1 MVARSRFQVWIFRAA
16 LLMVL
21 AGAPVSLSRDSA
33 NCSADDPSATFS
45 DTISLPAAGATEFL
59 AVREAMARG
68 DFGSAEKLLRSLPL
82 TSDRWLWEGV
92 LLLQEK
98 ETFASIRVLEK
109 AADLLDSSA
118 VETLLGMDYLLLN
131 QRLLAQQ
138 ALNRALS
145 LDPKDSRALYLRG
158 RLHFIRNGFSR
169 AREDFTAVLA
179 KEHNDYRSLYY
190 LGLSDYR
197 LGNEAAAHRNLLSAY
212 EVLNCHNISFYLV
225 PKTLSEIELHSGQ
238 TQAAL
243 AHATAALKMAEKASG
258 KDTLREEMPDALL
271 MRAKVHTALGN
282 LRDAEADLRRA
293 LALDQDLDQVWY
305 LLAKVY
311 RQRGETERAEEAI
324 VQFQRIR
331 DEL

>member
-1 MVARSRFQVWIFRAA
+1 
-16 LLMVL
+16 MVL
-21 AGAPVSLSRDSA
+21 VGLPVSLRADSA
-33 NCSADDPSATFS
+33 NCSAHDPSATFS
-45 DTISLPAAGATEFL
+45 DTISLPAVGAPEFL

-68 DFGSAEKLLRSLPL
+68 DFGSAQKLVRSLPL
-82 TSDRWLWEGV
+82 TSDRRLWEGV

-98 ETFASIRVLEK
+98 ETFASIRALEK

-118 VETLLGMDYLLLN
+118 VETMLGMDYLLLN

-138 ALNRALS
+138 ALNRALA
-145 LDPKDSRALYLRG
+145 LDPKDSRALYWRG
-158 RLHFIRNGFSR
+158 RLHFICNDFSR

-179 KEHNDYRSLYY
+179 TEHNDYRSFYY

-197 LGNEAAAHRNLLSAY
+197 LGNVPAAQRNLLSAS
-212 EVLNCHNISFYLV
+212 EVLNCHNIGFYLV
-225 PKTLSEIELHSGQ
+225 PKTLSEIELQSGQ

-243 AHATAALKMAEKASG
+243 ANATGALRMAEKASG
-258 KDTLREEMPDALL
+258 EDTLQDEVPDALL
-271 MRAKVHTALGN
+271 MRARVHTALGN

-293 LALDQDLDQVWY
+293 LALDQDLDQAWY

-311 RQRGETERAEEAI
+311 RQRGETKRAEEAI